1 MLRAMRSPLPR
12 RILTNSCQPKT
23 DNNCTSRAMYLPSS
37 GLIVG
42 DGLLVGTQ
50 RRLDG
55 GLEGMLEKGLEIE
68 ECGSEGDNKEDGS
81 RGD

>member
-1 MLRAMRSPLPR
+1 
-12 RILTNSCQPKT
+12 
-23 DNNCTSRAMYLPSS
+23 MYLPSS

-55 GLEGMLEKGLEIE
+55 GLEGMLEKELEIE
-68 ECGSEGDNKEDGS
+68 ECGREGDNKEDGS